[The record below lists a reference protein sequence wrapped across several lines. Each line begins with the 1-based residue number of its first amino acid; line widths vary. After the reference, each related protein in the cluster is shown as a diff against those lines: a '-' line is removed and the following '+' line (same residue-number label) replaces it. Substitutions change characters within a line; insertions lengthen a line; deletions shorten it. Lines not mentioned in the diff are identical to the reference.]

1 MNKSEKSEE
10 LIKILHVENTPFT
23 VVSEVK
29 EEKTLHFVSLGMYRI
44 TDHFESIEDAVKWTD
59 EITWDK
65 ITTVIS
71 LLFDILYKNLNT
83 K

>member
-10 LIKILHVENTPFT
+10 LVKFLHVENTPFT
-23 VVSEVK
+23 VVTYVD
-29 EEKTLHFVSLGMYRI
+29 EEKTLHFVSLGMSRI
-44 TDHFESIEDAVKWTD
+44 TADFDSIEDAVKWTN

-65 ITTVIS
+65 ITTLIS
-71 LLFDILYKNLNT
+71 LLFDILNKKPNT